1 MINPFS
7 TKFPVSPNYFINREK
22 ELSAF
27 KEALEASFDKH
38 PPRPENLAILGD
50 WGVGKTSILTKF
62 QDIALNECKDRK
74 LLCVNL
80 SLPSTIADTREF
92 VADFIEKI
100 YEVIVSENRLSA
112 KIRDEIFSW
121 RVKSLSLG
129 PLAIEKEKKEF
140 KVSAGAQLR
149 KSLVEL
155 WQNYFSDFDIIILML
170 DDLHY
175 LVRSIPEGLYDLR
188 TVFQELPEYGC
199 NYLLIVTGPKV
210 IFSKIRDI
218 AEPLVRFFDQY
229 EIGCFNLEETKKAIL
244 TPLRVG
250 GIPVDIGRDVI
261 ERIFSLTQG
270 HPYFISFVMHD
281 LLQKRSRGR
290 IDIPFFDRVFDNILS
305 RLHRIK
311 FEMDYGIASDGEK
324 RILKALANS
333 ENERVKIM
341 ELKIAGLK
349 RSSLSKTMER
359 LIEKDLLVKVERGEY
374 ALYHPLF
381 KQFLLK
387 K

>member
-62 QDIALNECKDRK
+62 QDIALNECK
-74 LLCVNL
+74 V
-80 SLPSTIADTREF
+80 
-92 VADFIEKI
+92 
-100 YEVIVSENRLSA
+100 
-112 KIRDEIFSW
+112 
-121 RVKSLSLG
+121 
-129 PLAIEKEKKEF
+129 
-140 KVSAGAQLR
+140 
-149 KSLVEL
+149 
-155 WQNYFSDFDIIILML
+155 
-170 DDLHY
+170 
-175 LVRSIPEGLYDLR
+175 
-188 TVFQELPEYGC
+188 
-199 NYLLIVTGPKV
+199 
-210 IFSKIRDI
+210 
-218 AEPLVRFFDQY
+218 
-229 EIGCFNLEETKKAIL
+229 GCFDLEETKKAIL

-250 GIPVDIGRDVI
+250 GIPVDIGKDVI

-359 LIEKDLLVKVERGEY
+359 LIEKDLLVKAERGEY